1 MASQPM
7 KLRAKL
13 ANGETQVKALMT
25 HPMETGRRKDPA
37 SGDLV
42 PAHFIRE
49 VTCKLNGATVL
60 ELEWNA
66 TVSKDPYLA
75 FNLDGGAAGDEISI
89 TWVDNLGETESASV
103 KVQ

>member
-1 MASQPM
+1 MATQPM

-13 ANGETQVKALMT
+13 ANGETQVKVLIT
-25 HPMETGRRKDPA
+25 HPMETGRRKDTA

-49 VTCKLNGATVL
+49 VTCKLNGSTFL

-75 FNLDGGAAGDEISI
+75 FALDGGAVGDEISV
-89 TWVDNLGETESASV
+89 TWLDNLGNTETGSA